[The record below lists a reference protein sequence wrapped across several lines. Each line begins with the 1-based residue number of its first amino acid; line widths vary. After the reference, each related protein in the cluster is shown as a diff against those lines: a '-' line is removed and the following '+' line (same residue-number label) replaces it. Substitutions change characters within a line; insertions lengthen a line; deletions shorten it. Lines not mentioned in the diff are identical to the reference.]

1 MPFHTARDGCR
12 IHYEET
18 GAGPTVLLLPGL
30 GGDGRFWSGVAAGLE
45 ADYRILAT
53 DHRGAGRSDRP
64 NGAYTLDLIAED
76 VAGLILAQP
85 GPVHLA
91 GHSTGGAIA
100 QMLAIDPPANL
111 ASVVI
116 SCSWARSDARFRAMF
131 EARAAMLEA
140 GLAEAYQA
148 MTDAL
153 GHTRA
158 HIEENEAA
166 LMDARRSAAS
176 RFAPLPVTA
185 ARVRMLLAHDRLAAL
200 PRIALPTLVLAGK
213 DDIMLPVEMS
223 REIAEAIPGA
233 RFAALPGAHF
243 HPAATPGPTIAA
255 IRAFLREIA

>member
-45 ADYRILAT
+45 ADYRVLAA

-64 NGAYTLDLIAED
+64 EGPYTLDLIAED
-76 VAGLILAQP
+76 VAGLIAAQP
-85 GPVHLA
+85 GPVHLT
-91 GHSTGGAIA
+91 GHSTGGAVA
-100 QMLAIDPPANL
+100 QTLAIDPPANL

-131 EARAAMLEA
+131 EARAAMLDA
-140 GLAEAYQA
+140 GLADAYQA

-158 HIEENEAA
+158 YIEENEAA
-166 LMDARRSAAS
+166 LIEGRRAAAA
-176 RFAPLPVTA
+176 RFAPFPVSA
-185 ARVRMLLAHDRLAAL
+185 ARVRMLLTHDRLAAL
-200 PRIALPTLVLAGK
+200 PRIALPALVLAGE
-213 DDIMLPVEMS
+213 DDIMLPPEMS

-233 RFAALPGAHF
+233 RLEILPGAHF
-243 HPAATPGPTIAA
+243 HPAATPGPTVAA
-255 IRAFLREIA
+255 LRAFLKEVA